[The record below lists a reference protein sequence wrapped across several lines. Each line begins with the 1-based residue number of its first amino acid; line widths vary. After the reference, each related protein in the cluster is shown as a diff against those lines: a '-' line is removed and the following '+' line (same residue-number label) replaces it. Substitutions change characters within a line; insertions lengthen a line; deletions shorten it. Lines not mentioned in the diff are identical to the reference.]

1 MNKSKALAL
10 VFGVVMFL
18 SAMSVGIPKLNY
30 YFVSPAAVAQ
40 NTNCLVNAGC
50 LASIHPAKPADNY
63 LHHFYGQPPKPGTN
77 GLAQYLNALAQSG
90 ALALAP
96 L

>member
-1 MNKSKALAL
+1 MKKMKAAGLILGLVVAL
-10 VFGVVMFL
+10 SVMT
-18 SAMSVGIPKLNY
+18 VGFPKLNY
-30 YFVSPAAVAQ
+30 YFIDRAYVAQ

-63 LHHFYGQPPKPGTN
+63 LHHFYGQPPQPGQN
-77 GLAQYLNALAQSG
+77 GLNQYFNDLVKAG
-90 ALALAP
+90 AFGLAP